1 MTASL
6 LHRRDHVVQ
15 TRLHDEVLVVAVPG
29 PRRPAWVSVAVAGA
43 VVAAVVTT
51 GAVTWDG
58 SGTDGAGAGVV
69 DSSGTGPHGPVPDPQ
84 PGPVARPDR

>member
-6 LHRRDHVVQ
+6 LHRRDHVVR
-15 TRLHDEVLVVAVPG
+15 TRPPDDVLVVEVPH
-29 PRRPAWVSVAVAGA
+29 PRHAARAAVAAA
-43 VVAAVVTT
+43 VVAVVAT

-58 SGTDGAGAGVV
+58 SGPGVAGVV
-69 DSSGTGPHGPVPDPQ
+69 DSGTGTQGPVPHPQ

>member
-6 LHRRDHVVQ
+6 LHRRDHVVR
-15 TRLHDEVLVVAVPG
+15 TRLHDDEPLVEVPRA
-29 PRRPAWVSVAVAGA
+29 RRPAWMDVAIAGA
-43 VVAAVVTT
+43 VVVAVVTT

-58 SGTDGAGAGVV
+58 SGSDGAGVV
-69 DSSGTGPHGPVPDPQ
+69 DAGTGTQGPVPDPR

>member
-6 LHRRDHVVQ
+6 LHRRDDVVRM
-15 TRLHDEVLVVAVPG
+15 RLHDDVLVVEVPHA
-29 PRRPAWVSVAVAGA
+29 RRPGWVAVAAAGA

-58 SGTDGAGAGVV
+58 SGTARDGVGVV
-69 DSSGTGPHGPVPDPQ
+69 DAGSGPQGPVPDPR